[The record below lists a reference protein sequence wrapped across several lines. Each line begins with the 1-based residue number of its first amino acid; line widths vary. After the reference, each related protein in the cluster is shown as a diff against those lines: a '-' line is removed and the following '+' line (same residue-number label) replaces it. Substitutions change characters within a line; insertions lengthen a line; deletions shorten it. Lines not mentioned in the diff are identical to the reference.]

1 MDTIE
6 RDSFL
11 TRYMAMW
18 HEPDAARRRAL
29 VQGLWAEGAENLT
42 RNFTAHGMEAI
53 VARVAKAHEEWVARQ
68 GFIFRP
74 AGPTDGHNHLIRFTW
89 EMVPRAGGPAQ
100 ARGLDV
106 FVLDG
111 DGRIRSLYQ
120 FAEPLA

>member
-53 VARVAKAHEEWVARQ
+53 VARVARAHEEWVARQ

>member
-18 HEPDAARRRAL
+18 HEPDAVKRRAL

-42 RNFTAHGMEAI
+42 RNFTAHGLEAI